1 MELTTKQNIGEIN
14 GNPNYVTSFDPL
26 ELAVNNTRHVQT

>member
-1 MELTTKQNIGEIN
+1 MEPRTKQNIGEIN

-26 ELAVNNTRHVQT
+26 KLAVNNTCHL